1 MSMSVYAEKS
11 PWDTQQLVTLVV
23 SKDGNWRLENGEG
36 RDSLCTGSFRF

>member
-1 MSMSVYAEKS
+1 MFMSVYAEKS

-23 SKDGNWRLENGEG
+23 SKEGNWRLENGEG